1 MRENVLVLF
10 YANKSGGTMAKG
22 YMPAQLGCAAI
33 VQTWVEKQLIE
44 EFDLDK
50 DVDVNIHSVEGRGY
64 VIEFK
69 VVEWTHCQKDTLLR
83 RVKEQVMQ
91 FVVDF
96 NLKEE
101 YSLVNVDYAMEIAW
115 VRTDGSKYTHER
127 YGNHL
132 YGIEVKHEIEVRNEM
147 LCPLSMADSDWIEE
161 NRHGV

>member
-1 MRENVLVLF
+1 MRENVLILF

-22 YMPAQLGCAAI
+22 YLPAQLGCAAI

-44 EFDLDK
+44 PFKLYNEI
-50 DVDVNIHSVEGRGY
+50 VVNIHSVEGRGC

-69 VVEWTHCQKDTLLR
+69 EVDWTHCLQNSLLR
-83 RVKEQVMQ
+83 RIKEQVMQ

-101 YSLVNVDYAMEIAW
+101 YSLVNVDYALEIAC
-115 VRTDGSKYTHER
+115 VRLDESKYSHER

-132 YGIEVKHEIEVRNEM
+132 YGIEVKHQIEVRNEM
-147 LCPLSMADSDWIEE
+147 LCPLSIGDSDWIEE

>member
-1 MRENVLVLF
+1 MRENVLILF

-22 YMPAQLGCAAI
+22 YLPAQLGCAAI

-44 EFDLDK
+44 PFKLYNEI
-50 DVDVNIHSVEGRGY
+50 VVNIHSVEGRGC

-69 VVEWTHCQKDTLLR
+69 EVEWSHCHSSSLLHR
-83 RVKEQVMQ
+83 IKEQIMQ

-101 YSLVNVDYAMEIAW
+101 YSLVNVDYALEIAC
-115 VRTDGSKYTHER
+115 VRLDESKYSHER

-132 YGIEVKHEIEVRNEM
+132 YGIEVKHQIEVRNEM
-147 LCPLSMADSDWIEE
+147 LCPLSIGDSDWIGE

>member
-1 MRENVLVLF
+1 MRENVKLLF

-22 YMPAQLGCAAI
+22 YLPAQLGCAAM
-33 VQTWVEKQLIE
+33 VNTWVEKQLIE
-44 EFDLDK
+44 PFNLYNEI
-50 DVDVNIHSVEGRGY
+50 VVNIHSVEGRGY

-69 VVEWTHCQKDTLLR
+69 EVDWTHCLQNSLLR
-83 RVKEQVMQ
+83 RIKEQVMQ

-101 YSLVNVDYAMEIAW
+101 YSLVNVDFALEIAC
-115 VRTDGSKYTHER
+115 VRLDESKYSHER

-132 YGIEVKHEIEVRNEM
+132 YGIEVKHQIEVRNEM
-147 LCPLSMADSDWIEE
+147 LCPLSIGDSDWIEE